1 MWVFLWV
8 LRGLGPGLLLL
19 LLFFYYYYYYYYYF
33 FAYDGFFFSCI
44 FCWIHHGGWL
54 DETLEILQQQLQSFG
69 RRKKVE
75 NGMKRKERKIYG

>member
-1 MWVFLWV
+1 MGVSMGFKGIGSRTFIIIIIIFFFLHMM
-8 LRGLGPGLLLL
+8 
-19 LLFFYYYYYYYYYF
+19 
-33 FAYDGFFFSCI
+33 AFFFSCI

>member
-19 LLFFYYYYYYYYYF
+19 LLLLFFYLFIYF
-33 FAYDGFFFSCI
+33 FLHMMAFFFSCI

>member
-1 MWVFLWV
+1 MGVSMGFKGIGS
-8 LRGLGPGLLLL
+8 RT
-19 LLFFYYYYYYYYYF
+19 FIIIIIIIFF

>member
-1 MWVFLWV
+1 MGVSMGFKGIGSRTFIIIIIIFFFLHMM
-8 LRGLGPGLLLL
+8 
-19 LLFFYYYYYYYYYF
+19 
-33 FAYDGFFFSCI
+33 AFFFSCI

-54 DETLEILQQQLQSFG
+54 DEILEILQQQLQSFG